1 MSFVTADGMGG
12 LPTSDDQGSRP
23 DRWARFRF
31 SVVGPLLA
39 APPARGEL
47 RSELERLAR
56 KRWRHPITGEP
67 ASLGVSTIE
76 RWYYAARNER
86 RDPVAVL
93 RRRVRKDAGRQP
105 SLPAELRRALHA
117 QHKAHP
123 SWSYQLQADNLAAL
137 VRQQAGLGPMPS
149 YSTVRRYLKAQGLF
163 RQRRRTTRDTAG
175 AARAAARLEQREV
188 RSFEAEYVHGLWHLD
203 FHAGSRP
210 VLTPRGAWETPQLLG
225 VLDDRSRLACH
236 LQWYLDETAQT
247 LVHGLCQ
254 AIQKRGLPRALL
266 TDNGSAMVAAE
277 TQQGLLDL
285 GVVADFT
292 LPYSPY
298 QNAKQEVFWA
308 GVEGRLLA
316 MLEGCREL
324 TLDLLNEATQAWV
337 ELEYHHRL
345 HAELAATP
353 LQRYLEGPDVGRESP
368 SSEALR
374 RAFRRRV
381 GRTQRR
387 SDGTI
392 SLMGRRFEVPSRYRH
407 LERVFVRHAR
417 WDLSAVDLVDE
428 RSGAILCALYPLD
441 KTKNADGLRRRL
453 DPLSPCAGADDAVA
467 LPADEIAPLLKQL
480 MADYAATGLPPA
492 YLPPDVIQKE
502 EDSR

>member
-1 MSFVTADGMGG
+1 M
-12 LPTSDDQGSRP
+12 SDDQGSRP
-23 DRWARFRF
+23 NRWARFRF

-39 APPARGEL
+39 APPACGEL
-47 RSELERLAR
+47 RAELERLAQ

-67 ASLGVSTIE
+67 VSLTVSTIE

-105 SLPAELRRALHA
+105 SFPAELRRALHA

-123 SWSYQLQADNLAAL
+123 SWSYQLHADNLAAL
-137 VRQQAGLGPMPS
+137 VEQEACLGPMPS
-149 YSTVRRYLKAQGLF
+149 YSTVRRYMKAQGLF
-163 RQRRRTTRDTAG
+163 RQRRRRTRHTAG

-203 FHAGSRP
+203 FHAGSRQ
-210 VLTPRGAWETPQLLG
+210 VLTRTGAWQTPQLLG
-225 VLDDRSRLACH
+225 VLDDRSRLVCH
-236 LQWYLDETAQT
+236 VQWYLDETAQT
-247 LVHGLCQ
+247 LVHGLGQ

-285 GVVADFT
+285 GVVLDFT

-308 GVEGRLLA
+308 QVEGRLMA
-316 MLEGCREL
+316 MLEGCEEL
-324 TLDLLNEATQAWV
+324 TLDRLNDATQAWV
-337 ELEYHHRL
+337 ELEYTHRR
-345 HAELAATP
+345 HAELSTSP
-353 LQRYLEGPDVGRESP
+353 LQRYLEGPDVGRASP
-368 SSEALR
+368 SSEELR

-392 SLMGRRFEVPSRYRH
+392 SLEGRRFEVPSRYRH
-407 LERVFVRHAR
+407 LERVWVRYAR
-417 WDLSAVDLVDE
+417 WDLSAVDLVDA

-453 DPLSPCAGADDAVA
+453 DPVSPDAA
-467 LPADEIAPLLKQL
+467 APDAAAAPADEVAPLLRKL
-480 MADYAATGLPPA
+480 MADYAATGLPPG
-492 YLPPDVIQKE
+492 YLPQNRTEDQE
-502 EDSR
+502 ESR

>member
-1 MSFVTADGMGG
+1 M
-12 LPTSDDQGSRP
+12 SDDQGSRHN
-23 DRWARFRF
+23 RWARFRF

-47 RSELERLAR
+47 RAELERLAQ

-67 ASLGVSTIE
+67 VSLPVSTIE

-105 SLPAELRRALHA
+105 SFPAELRQALHV

-123 SWSYQLQADNLAAL
+123 SWSYQLHADNLAAL
-137 VRQQAGLGPMPS
+137 VEQEACLGAMPS
-149 YSTVRRYLKAQGLF
+149 YSTVRRYMKAHGLF
-163 RQRRRTTRDTAG
+163 RRRGGTRRDTPG
-175 AARAAARLEQREV
+175 AMRAAARLEQREV

-203 FHAGSRP
+203 FHAGSRQ
-210 VLTPRGAWETPQLLG
+210 VLTRTGAWQTPQLLG

-236 LQWYLDETAQT
+236 VQWYLDETAQT
-247 LVHGLCQ
+247 LVHGLGQ

-285 GVVADFT
+285 GVVSDFT
-292 LPYSPY
+292 LPYSAY

-308 GVEGRLLA
+308 QVEGRLMA
-316 MLEGCREL
+316 MLEGCEEP
-324 TLDLLNEATQAWV
+324 TLDFLNEATQAWV
-337 ELEYHHRL
+337 ELEYNHRR
-345 HAELAATP
+345 HAELSTSP
-353 LQRYLEGPDVGRESP
+353 LERYLAGPDVGRASP

-392 SLMGRRFEVPSRYRH
+392 SLEGRRFEVPSRYRH
-407 LERVFVRHAR
+407 LERVWVRYAR
-417 WDLSAVDLVDE
+417 WDLSAVDLVDA
-428 RSGAILCALYPLD
+428 RTGAILCALYPLD

-453 DPLSPCAGADDAVA
+453 DPVSPDAAASDAVA
-467 LPADEIAPLLKQL
+467 SPADEIAPLLRKL

-492 YLPPDVIQKE
+492 YLPQDVAKDE